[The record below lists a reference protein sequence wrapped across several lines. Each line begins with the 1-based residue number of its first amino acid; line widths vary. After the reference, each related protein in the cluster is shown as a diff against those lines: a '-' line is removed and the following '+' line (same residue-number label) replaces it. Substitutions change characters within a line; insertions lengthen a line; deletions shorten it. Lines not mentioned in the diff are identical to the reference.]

1 MKPRFKRYSLILLMF
16 IVLLSAV
23 LLHYAPPPPEEGAL
37 VLIHATE
44 RGAARIAEE
53 DEQSGPLY
61 DECVAD
67 LRSLTPPVEIYV
79 SWEDLSNW
87 MDKEESTYVQLI
99 LPEPMDLR
107 HSYHVGGTDSGTIRL
122 RGAVFG
128 LHDPG
133 PYADI
138 DLFVISDAPDPFRT
152 DGGPQV
158 VAYDSERGIGHL
170 SALVNA
176 TLQVD
181 GGTSG
186 N

>member
-1 MKPRFKRYSLILLMF
+1 MLIIF
-16 IVLLSAV
+16 FSAIV
-23 LLHYAPPPPEEGAL
+23 LLHYALPPPPEEGTT

-44 RGAARIAEE
+44 RGEVRLAEV
-53 DEQSGPLY
+53 DEQFGPLY
-61 DECVAD
+61 DKCMAV
-67 LRSLTPPVEIYV
+67 LHSLTPPVEMYV

-87 MDKEESTYVQLI
+87 MDEEESTYVQLI

-107 HSYHVGGTDSGTIRL
+107 YSYHVGGTDSGTIRL
-122 RGAVFG
+122 RSAVFG

-158 VAYDSERGIGHL
+158 VAYDSERGLEHL

-176 TLQVD
+176 TLEED
-181 GGTSG
+181 GGTAG